1 MNSIILLGRT
11 TDTVE
16 LKQTQNGKSVASF
29 SLAVRRPYTKNVTDF
44 YTVVCWGSQAEHVSR
59 YVKKGNQI
67 CIRGYL
73 TTRSWTDAQ
82 GQKRYA
88 TEVVADEVT
97 FVGSHEGAEG
107 AQGAGGAYLPGTT
120 DYIPNTYQNAAQ
132 SVKFEEIADNDG
144 LPF

>member
-107 AQGAGGAYLPGTT
+107 AQGAFSPFTT
-120 DYIPNTYQNAAQ
+120 APIPTGYQNAAQ